1 MNNIWKRKPE
11 QIKMGGENVSTSTEY
26 KVAFDQSEKSK
37 ISWDEFFLRFKE
49 LLVVYK
55 DIKNTKNEE

>member
-1 MNNIWKRKPE
+1 
-11 QIKMGGENVSTSTEY
+11 MGGENVSTSTEY